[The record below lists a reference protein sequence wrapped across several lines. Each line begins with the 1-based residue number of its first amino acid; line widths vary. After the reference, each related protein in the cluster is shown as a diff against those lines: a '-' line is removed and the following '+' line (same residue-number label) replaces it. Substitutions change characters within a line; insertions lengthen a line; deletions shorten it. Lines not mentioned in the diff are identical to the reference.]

1 MPWRV
6 FTRMKYQILLAA
18 SLLLSACNS
27 DKTVEVGAEGMN
39 AAANAASDA
48 TANPTIDN
56 PNVVSENEAPN
67 PNAPVMKFAEMEF
80 DFGDIKP
87 NSTVRH
93 TFTFTNTGK
102 SPLLI
107 EDATA
112 SCGCTTPSW
121 TKEPVAPGAK
131 GTMEVQF
138 DSRGKQGIVSKQVAV
153 RANTQPNITT
163 ILIKGNIL
171 TDAAKTAATP
181 L

>member
-1 MPWRV
+1 
-6 FTRMKYQILLAA
+6 MKSPIIFAVA
-18 SLLLSACNS
+18 LLLTACNR
-27 DKTVEVGAEGMN
+27 DKAPEIGTEGMN
-39 AAANAASDA
+39 AAATVVSDP
-48 TANPTIDN
+48 TANPVVDN

-67 PNAPVMKFAEMEF
+67 PNAPVMTFTEAEF
-80 DFGDIKP
+80 DFGDIKADAK
-87 NSTVRH
+87 VRH

-121 TKEPVAPGAK
+121 TKTPVMPGAQ
-131 GTMEVQF
+131 GAVEVQF
-138 DSRGKQGIVSKQVAV
+138 DSRGKHGIISKQVAV

-163 ILIKGNIL
+163 ILIKGNVL
-171 TDAAKTAATP
+171 DAAAAGANP